1 MAYTKIVPIKT
12 GTHLEQ
18 AIHYILNPDK
28 TEEMLYVSTYM
39 CDKDT
44 AAEDFKTIYDK
55 AIHKG
60 NNVAHQI
67 TLSFSPE
74 DKITPEQALDMGR
87 ELMEKIYP
95 DNQYV
100 LAIHNDREHL
110 HAHIIVNAVD
120 YVNYKKIHSNK
131 QSLREMRDICD
142 KMCKERG
149 LSVIEKETK
158 AHRKRLIASI
168 DEAIEKSS
176 GFDDFIENMQLAGY
190 EVKIDKYLYFRGEN
204 EENFRRSDTM
214 GDAYS
219 VIGIKQRL
227 QGIDVPRGKRRIYAD
242 KTIRI
247 SLHRRLQFAIDDMLK
262 AANSYDELL
271 GLLSNEGIEIKQGAH
286 LAMKL
291 PIAKRY
297 IRTES
302 IGEEYSEKMLRFY
315 FDNKAGYNALKTEIN
330 SVKQEHL
337 QKKRTYTDRY
347 TSIRNIDVEIRMLNM
362 LSEYNI
368 KSIDD
373 LQAKIDSLSKKIE
386 VCDSNISLANE
397 EIKSRQTV
405 VNAMREYWRLKP
417 IIAKY
422 KAISDSKTKEL
433 FYVENMADIEQYNKV
448 TEILNANK
456 LPDGTLPKADQ
467 LRAEIAEYKQS
478 KGLNY
483 DNKED
488 LKTELQK
495 YEILMSNIKTIIKD
509 EPQKAEDVER

>member
-12 GTHLEQ
+12 GTHLKQ
-18 AIHYILNPDK
+18 AIHYIINPDK
-28 TEEMLYVSTYM
+28 TEEMLYVSAYM
-39 CDKDT
+39 CDIDT
-44 AAEDFKTIYDK
+44 ATEDFKPIYDK

-60 NNVAHQI
+60 NNIAHQI
-67 TLSFSPE
+67 TVSFSPE
-74 DKITPEQALDMGR
+74 DKITPEQALDMGQ

-95 DNQYV
+95 NNQYV
-100 LAIHNDREHL
+100 LAIHSDRDHL
-110 HAHIIVNAVD
+110 HGHIIVNAVD
-120 YVNYKKIHSNK
+120 FVSYKKIHSNK

-142 KMCKERG
+142 KMCKERS
-149 LSVIEKETK
+149 LSVIDKDTK

-168 DEAIEKSS
+168 DEAIDKSA

-227 QGIDVPRGKRRIYAD
+227 QGIDVPKGKKRIYAD

-262 AANSYDELL
+262 SAKNFEELL
-271 GLLSNEGIEIKQGAH
+271 ALLQAEGIEIKQGAH
-286 LAMKL
+286 LAMRL

-315 FDNKAGYNALKTEIN
+315 FDNKAGYNALKAEIN
-330 SVKQEHL
+330 YVKQEHL
-337 QKKRTYTDRY
+337 HKRRSYTDRY

-368 KSIDD
+368 TSIDD
-373 LQAKIDSLSKKIE
+373 LQAKIDSLSHRIE
-386 VCDSNISLANE
+386 VCNNNISLVNE
-397 EIKSRQTV
+397 EINSRQAII
-405 VNAMREYWRLKP
+405 NAIRDYWRLKP
-417 IIAKY
+417 IITKY

-433 FYVENMADIEQYNKV
+433 FYVENMAAIEQYNKI
-448 TEILNANK
+448 TELLNANK
-456 LPDGTLPKADQ
+456 LPDGTLPKAEQ
-467 LRAEIAEYKQS
+467 LKAEIAEYKQS
-478 KGLNY
+478 KDLNY
-483 DNKED
+483 DNKD
-488 LKTELQK
+488 KAKTELQK
-495 YEILMSNIKTIIKD
+495 YEVLMDNIKTIIKD
-509 EPQKAEDVER
+509 EPQKAENIER

>member
-28 TEEMLYVSTYM
+28 TEEMLYVSAYM

-44 AAEDFKTIYDK
+44 AAEDFKAIYDK

-74 DKITPEQALDMGR
+74 DNITPEQALDMGR

-176 GFDDFIENMQLAGY
+176 GFDDFIENMQLTGY
-190 EVKIDKYLYFRGEN
+190 EVKIDKSLHFRGRD
-204 EENFRRSDTM
+204 EENFRRSDTL

-219 VIGIKQRL
+219 TIGINQRL
-227 QGIDVPRGKRRIYAD
+227 QGIDVPRGKKRIYSD

-247 SLHRRLQFAIDDMLK
+247 SLRRRLQFAIDDMLK
-262 AANSYDELL
+262 EAKTFEEFTALL
-271 GLLSNEGIEIKQGAH
+271 RAEGIEIKQGAH

-291 PIAKRY
+291 P
-297 IRTES
+297 
-302 IGEEYSEKMLRFY
+302 
-315 FDNKAGYNALKTEIN
+315 
-330 SVKQEHL
+330 V
-337 QKKRTYTDRY
+337 
-347 TSIRNIDVEIRMLNM
+347 VEVHI
-362 LSEYNI
+362 
-368 KSIDD
+368 
-373 LQAKIDSLSKKIE
+373 
-386 VCDSNISLANE
+386 
-397 EIKSRQTV
+397 
-405 VNAMREYWRLKP
+405 
-417 IIAKY
+417 
-422 KAISDSKTKEL
+422 
-433 FYVENMADIEQYNKV
+433 
-448 TEILNANK
+448 
-456 LPDGTLPKADQ
+456 
-467 LRAEIAEYKQS
+467 
-478 KGLNY
+478 
-483 DNKED
+483 
-488 LKTELQK
+488 
-495 YEILMSNIKTIIKD
+495 
-509 EPQKAEDVER
+509 

>member
-1 MAYTKIVPIKT
+1 
-12 GTHLEQ
+12 
-18 AIHYILNPDK
+18 
-28 TEEMLYVSTYM
+28 
-39 CDKDT
+39 
-44 AAEDFKTIYDK
+44 
-55 AIHKG
+55 
-60 NNVAHQI
+60 
-67 TLSFSPE
+67 
-74 DKITPEQALDMGR
+74 
-87 ELMEKIYP
+87 MEKIYP

-100 LAIHNDREHL
+100 LAIHSDREHL
-110 HAHIIVNAVD
+110 HGHIIVNAVD
-120 YVNYKKIHSNK
+120 FVKYKKIHSNK

-149 LSVIEKETK
+149 LSMIEKDTK
-158 AHRKRLIASI
+158 AHRKRLIANI
-168 DEAIEKSS
+168 DEAIDKSS
-176 GFDDFIENMQLAGY
+176 GFDDFIENMRLAGY
-190 EVKIDKYLYFRGEN
+190 EVKIDKHLYFRGEN
-204 EENFRRSDTM
+204 EQNFRRSDTM

-227 QGIDVPRGKRRIYAD
+227 QGIDVPRGKKRIYAD

-247 SLHRRLQFAIDDMLK
+247 SLHRRLKFAIDDMLK

-362 LSEYNI
+362 LNMLSEYNI

-373 LQAKIDSLSKKIE
+373 LQAKIDSLSHKIE
-386 VCDSNISLANE
+386 VCDNNISLANE
-397 EIKSRQTV
+397 EINSRQTIIT
-405 VNAMREYWRLKP
+405 AIHDYWRLKP

-422 KAISDSKTKEL
+422 KAISDSKDKEL
-433 FYVENMADIEQYNKV
+433 FYVENMAAIEQYNKV
-448 TEILNANK
+448 TEVLNTNK
-456 LPDGTLPKADQ
+456 LPDGILPKAEQ
-467 LRAEIAEYKQS
+467 LKAEIAEYKQT
-478 KGLNY
+478 KALNY
-483 DNKED
+483 DNKD
-488 LKTELQK
+488 KAKDELHK
-495 YEILMSNIKTIIKD
+495 YEVLMDNIKTIIKD
-509 EPQKAEDVER
+509 EPQKVENIER